1 MGALGAESFKG
12 GTGDWGGCVG
22 DAGEVGKWSLKSPPG
37 LAMRRSGKWA
47 PALPQRLVAGL
58 VSVSWLPEFP
68 QAL

>member
-1 MGALGAESFKG
+1 M
-12 GTGDWGGCVG
+12 G

-47 PALPQRLVAGL
+47 PALPQRPVAGL